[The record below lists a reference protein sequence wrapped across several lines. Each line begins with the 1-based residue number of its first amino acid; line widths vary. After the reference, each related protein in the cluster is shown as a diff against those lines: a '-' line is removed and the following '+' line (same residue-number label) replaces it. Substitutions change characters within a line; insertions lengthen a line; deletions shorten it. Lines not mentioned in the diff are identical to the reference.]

1 MDIENKSGK
10 KSLIKEI
17 RELIFVIVGALSI
30 ALFVHSY
37 VFARVDVDGPS
48 MQSTLHNK
56 DVLFI
61 EKISTEMKKIK
72 RGDIVVFDSKD
83 ANDSNYIKRVIGI
96 ENDEIEITGG
106 KVYLNNQ
113 ELKEPYLDSQTITQP
128 LTSQTKFT
136 VPQGCVFV
144 LGDNRTNSTDSRI
157 LGPINLNDVKGH
169 AVVRVFPFNKI
180 TNFF

>member
-1 MDIENKSGK
+1 MDK
-10 KSLIKEI
+10 KISIKETK
-17 RELIFVIVGALSI
+17 ELIFVIVTALVIS
-30 ALFVHSY
+30 LFVHSY

-48 MQSTLHNK
+48 MQSTLHDK

-61 EKISTEMKKIK
+61 EKISTEMKQIK

-96 ENDEIEITGG
+96 ENDQIELKNG

-113 ELKEPYLDSQTITQP
+113 ELNEPYLDSTTTTDP

-136 VPQGCVFV
+136 VPKGCVFV

-157 LGPINLNDVKGH
+157 LGPINLNDIKGH
-169 AVVRVFPFNKI
+169 AIVRVFPFNTVKS
-180 TNFF
+180 FF